1 MLPLAIGALLEGEA
15 LIQFVQYALTV
26 AGATAV
32 INQLKEKEKKEDQK
46 EEKDLFSSSSSGLDF
61 GTSKEAPESEIQNVG
76 SESGSQSGRL
86 QGDLFSSSSSS
97 EDLFAALGQYVSKPV
112 PEDVSQE
119 VADDGAS
126 LEVST
131 GGSSLLEVLKNGVDV
146 NSQGWQRLLMQLQD
160 LKRVIEA
167 KDLSSDMESLSQ
179 KLERLNEQL
188 KALVVAVSSGVL
200 VLEAIRQE
208 GLKVS
213 LPQEVLDSSR
223 ATKEVMDLLKTP
235 VEVNPEEAIT
245 GGTPIEVVAKG
256 VGVQA
261 KTFADINSFEVD
273 SDIPDLPGEVDLSA
287 IFRFL
292 RVSSQLREG
301 S

>member
-1 MLPLAIGALLEGEA
+1 
-15 LIQFVQYALTV
+15 
-26 AGATAV
+26 
-32 INQLKEKEKKEDQK
+32 
-46 EEKDLFSSSSSGLDF
+46 
-61 GTSKEAPESEIQNVG
+61 VG

-97 EDLFAALGQYVSKPV
+97 EDIFAVLGQNVSKPV
-112 PEDVSQE
+112 PEEVSQE

-126 LEVST
+126 LEVPT

-167 KDLSSDMESLSQ
+167 KDLSSDMEGLFQ

-200 VLEAIRQE
+200 VLEALRRE
-208 GLKVS
+208 GLKVL

-223 ATKEVMDLLKTP
+223 ATKEVMELLKSP
-235 VEVNPEEAIT
+235 IEVNPEEAVVM
-245 GGTPIEVVAKG
+245 GTPIEILAKAS
-256 VGVQA
+256 GVQSR
-261 KTFADINSFEVD
+261 TFADINSFEVD
-273 SDIPDLPGEVDLSA
+273 SDIPDLPSEFDLSA